1 MSIEELNKLASKLIE
16 KFVDQLG
23 LDGKAY
29 IKAEKEP
36 QVFYQAES
44 IFGVT
49 GGYVYPKDTYRINK
63 IIEQNKLTKEQIEDI
78 RNRGYILI
86 TKNISDKRQLLTLIH
101 ERFHAYRNTL
111 LHDAKE
117 HNYLIDNGNYV
128 LTSDEYSDYDADLNQ
143 DIMKGSFD
151 TSRNTINKYEEK
163 NPNEIESIQFQYAE
177 NDEVFIYNKNVDET
191 LVELMAILSYKLNK
205 YPDIPIKTQLETL
218 SSMKTDGEDF
228 QFVRLVT
235 MSRIILKHNDYD
247 LFKWMIDPIEYSY
260 GDPHYDFFKN
270 YTKND
275 GEYTD
280 IFKWD
285 PIDYLRDSKEG
296 KSHSFK

>member
-1 MSIEELNKLASKLIE
+1 
-16 KFVDQLG
+16 
-23 LDGKAY
+23 
-29 IKAEKEP
+29 
-36 QVFYQAES
+36 
-44 IFGVT
+44 
-49 GGYVYPKDTYRINK
+49 
-63 IIEQNKLTKEQIEDI
+63 
-78 RNRGYILI
+78 
-86 TKNISDKRQLLTLIH
+86 
-101 ERFHAYRNTL
+101 
-111 LHDAKE
+111 
-117 HNYLIDNGNYV
+117 
-128 LTSDEYSDYDADLNQ
+128 
-143 DIMKGSFD
+143 MKGSFD
-151 TSRNTINKYEEK
+151 TSRNTINKYKEK